1 MIELLWVWNCDVAKG
16 APGEIVSTSKRKESC
31 EVKKKKKKKT
41 RRGCEGNRD
50 GHTRLLS
57 NLSAALDEVELAR
70 ASCRNTS

>member
-31 EVKKKKKKKT
+31 EVKKKKNKTKTKT

-70 ASCRNTS
+70 AS